1 MMSINQIE
9 KSFNS
14 LNCMYFNNDLPSV
27 TIKYCNS
34 KSYMGLFCIQKNKPH
49 IIKINKH
56 YNISDNDIE
65 DILAHEMIHLWQYI
79 NGYKDWHGYSFIKK
93 MNEIN
98 NYGKHNVSITEKRQ
112 FEMTNEIKS
121 KMKSQYILVFE
132 GVNTGFRYISRVE
145 NIYNLSSIH
154 KTLIK
159 YHGYNG
165 CKNVKAYEVRHEYVD
180 NMRKSRKNV
189 TTYTIEP
196 EKWNL
201 ISQTIIKEISFIN

>member
-1 MMSINQIE
+1 
-9 KSFNS
+9 
-14 LNCMYFNNDLPSV
+14 
-27 TIKYCNS
+27 
-34 KSYMGLFCIQKNKPH
+34 
-49 IIKINKH
+49 
-56 YNISDNDIE
+56 
-65 DILAHEMIHLWQYI
+65 MIHLWQYI

-132 GVNTGFRYISRVE
+132 GGNTGYRYISRIE

-154 KTLIK
+154 RTLIK
-159 YHGYNG
+159 YRGYNG
-165 CKNVKAYEVRHEYVD
+165 CKNAKAYEVRHEYVD

-189 TTYTIEP
+189 TTYIIEP
-196 EKWNL
+196 EKWNS

>member
-14 LNCMYFNNDLPSV
+14 LNYMYFNGDLPSV

-34 KSYMGLFCIQKNKPH
+34 KSYMGLFCIQKNKSH

-65 DILAHEMIHLWQYI
+65 DILVHEMIHLWQYI

-132 GVNTGFRYISRVE
+132 GANIGYRYISRIE
-145 NIYNLSSIH
+145 NIYNLSSIYR
-154 KTLIK
+154 TLIK
-159 YHGYNG
+159 YRGYNG
-165 CKNVKAYEVRHEYVD
+165 CKNAKAYEVRHEYVD

-189 TTYTIEP
+189 TTYTIEL
-196 EKWNL
+196 EKWNS